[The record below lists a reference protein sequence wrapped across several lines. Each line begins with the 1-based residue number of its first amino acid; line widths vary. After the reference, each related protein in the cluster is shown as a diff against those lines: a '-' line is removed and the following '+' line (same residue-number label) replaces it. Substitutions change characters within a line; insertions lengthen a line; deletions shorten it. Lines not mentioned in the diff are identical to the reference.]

1 MYANVMMIYI
11 LIIHRTASVVAHG
24 LINRA
29 SERYVLVYALGWG
42 FFDCSLITVDQGIF
56 QVEAIDEGNLKRG
69 EDLYERVIHF
79 LIKIYKKNTG
89 ISLRYE

>member
-1 MYANVMMIYI
+1 MYVNEMMIYI

-24 LINRA
+24 LINRGR
-29 SERYVLVYALGWG
+29 ERYVLLFALGWG

-56 QVEAIDEGNLKRG
+56 QVEAICEGDLPRG
-69 EDLYERVIHF
+69 EYFNRRVTEDLIR
-79 LIKIYKKNTG
+79 IYRKKTG